1 MKANLD
7 KVQFPKLKPIDYVF
21 MIGGP
26 IAFLLVAIFGMK
38 AVIGPIP
45 HPSAVQRIKDGD
57 IKPGTPLTQVLHD
70 LGQPK
75 SVSLNPDGTT
85 TVIYTTT
92 VADPDLQI
100 EEGIIQVTQGGE
112 VLNTSTDRQLPTKPG
127 S

>member
-1 MKANLD
+1 MKANLE
-7 KVQFPKLKPIDYVF
+7 KVRFPKLEPIDYAF

-26 IAFLLVAIFGMK
+26 LAFLLIAIFGMK

-57 IKPGTPLTQVLHD
+57 IKPGTPLNQVLHE
-70 LGQPK
+70 LGEPK
-75 SVSLNPDGTT
+75 SVTLNPDGTS
-85 TVIYTTT
+85 TVIYIRT

-112 VLNTSTDRQLPTKPG
+112 VLTTTVDRQLPTKPG
-127 S
+127 T